1 MLNESH
7 KKEKELLLKKDKYDA
22 QETGYNRKIDSLKLS
37 RDDQQEIFNKIQS
50 ESFQVAA
57 EIAKAEKDIEYTEQI
72 QTSKK
77 DNINEI
83 NSDIK
88 RTEDEIN
95 SIIIKVESDNKLL
108 TKSIKD
114 KESLQ
119 IRVDEINKNIK
130 ESSFSLQNWQSN
142 FNKFLSEKIELDKEI
157 ELEKSKIESW

>member
-1 MLNESH
+1 M
-7 KKEKELLLKKDKYDA
+7 
-22 QETGYNRKIDSLKLS
+22 
-37 RDDQQEIFNKIQS
+37 QS

-88 RTEDEIN
+88 KTEEEIN
-95 SIIIKVESDNKLL
+95 SIIIKIESDNQLL

-114 KESLQ
+114 KDSLQ
-119 IRVDEINKNIK
+119 IKVDEINKNIK

-157 ELEKSKIESW
+157 ELEKSKIESYLENIFNLEKIK

>member
-1 MLNESH
+1 M
-7 KKEKELLLKKDKYDA
+7 
-22 QETGYNRKIDSLKLS
+22 
-37 RDDQQEIFNKIQS
+37 QS

-95 SIIIKVESDNKLL
+95 SIII
-108 TKSIKD
+108 
-114 KESLQ
+114 
-119 IRVDEINKNIK
+119 R
-130 ESSFSLQNWQSN
+130 
-142 FNKFLSEKIELDKEI
+142 
-157 ELEKSKIESW
+157 